1 MGGGETLDDLWAL
14 VLQNKVEKM
23 LVDKGSA
30 MFLTA
35 GLLRL
40 SGRRQELGSQDKLRK
55 VLAEDPH
62 GVPVY
67 GSTEVPP
74 LRVAAYGHDGRLLGV
89 FSIPIPLPPSKIA
102 KK

>member
-1 MGGGETLDDLWAL
+1 MSETLDELWAL
-14 VLQNKVEKM
+14 VQQKKVEKM
-23 LVDKGSA
+23 FVAEGSV

-35 GLLRL
+35 GLLRC
-40 SGRRQELGSQDKLRK
+40 SGRKQKLGSQDNLRK
-55 VLAEDPH
+55 ALADDPD

-67 GSTEVPP
+67 LSTEVPP

-89 FSIPIPLPPSKIA
+89 FSLPIPLPPPKP